1 MRNRISVTKENR
13 IWEMRCQGY
22 TYAQISEALGTSPHL
37 TRVLRRIRRR
47 PSKAS
52 DPVRRGRRRWFL
64 DDRQVGD
71 IRRRVR
77 ASESVTEVSQE
88 YWLSG
93 TSIRNIARGKTYT
106 RPEYGFKN
114 RLVGS

>member
-22 TYAQISEALGTSPHL
+22 SYAQISEALGTSPYL

-52 DPVRRGRRRWFL
+52 DSVRRGRRRWFL
-64 DDRQVGD
+64 DDRQVED
-71 IRRRVR
+71 IRRRVK
-77 ASESVTEVSQE
+77 ASESVTEVSRE

-93 TSIRNIARGKTYT
+93 TSIRNIAGGKTYT